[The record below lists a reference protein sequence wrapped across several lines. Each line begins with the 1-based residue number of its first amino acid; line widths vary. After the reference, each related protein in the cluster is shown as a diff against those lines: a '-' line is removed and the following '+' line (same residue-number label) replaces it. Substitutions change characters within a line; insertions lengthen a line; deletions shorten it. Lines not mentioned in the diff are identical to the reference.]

1 MKKIIKESKEAN
13 TKAGKQ
19 TSNML
24 AGKHRNIN
32 QAPENKLFSKLA
44 KNKKARNSLTYTP

>member
-1 MKKIIKESKEAN
+1 MKKSIRESEGAN

-19 TSNML
+19 ASTMS
-24 AGKHRNIN
+24 AGKHRNIK

-44 KNKKARNSLTYTP
+44 KNKKARKSLTYIP